1 MSIIPSSII
10 PLQSSS
16 TVGFVG
22 NTGPTG
28 PTGPVGVT
36 GITGPTGP
44 LGYAIG
50 SIDKS
55 VPNQLTFTL
64 NGGGGPFVINGI
76 SGNAPTSFTSTT
88 PYGITHIF
96 PTQSNLIVG
105 VNGFTATFAAFKT
118 TTGLSFAYNSN
129 VLVLTGITPTS
140 SFGITN
146 AALYS
151 LGNTGQVFQDSSG
164 NNTVFSYETHLVG
177 ITSNHVAGINLA
189 SFTQTSN
196 SLGITNINLIK
207 VAGITNIVKNFENT
221 SLNNFYV
228 DSEQWINNQWYNSSC
243 ETVSSLIPQNT
254 GITSISN
261 IVFRNSN
268 VVPYGFRQYGS
279 CCYSCTG
286 NPRCL
291 DFVTKSWCDNNSGT
305 FGATMPCSDRKLNQ
319 ETTCY
324 TLAACCMG
332 TLCHNTTTEDCTLLG
347 GQWKTGQLC
356 AAGPCNVSP
365 IVSMQTMNH
374 FTSINDGVATFV
386 LHNNKVYGAGR
397 SRALSINIILT
408 GGGFDYTLFR
418 PVKLNSTTFITDVK
432 SIYFGVARIGA
443 VILNT
448 NNTSYVWGLAGNN
461 WSGAGGITNC
471 HQIVTFGS
479 TNANNGVVILLKDG
493 KVKSWGGVATQK
505 PAGTDVNQNSI
516 RDPAVGDYVQVG
528 GTQLSGVTSIACG
541 RGHCGAIITTASSQN
556 IKVWGFNNAGEATNG
571 LPSSSNTADQI
582 VCSGGDFSFVDGD
595 TTESGSTLVLVR
607 NINTTP
613 GIGPIIGWG
622 YNGHGQVLGINS
634 SGVSVKS
641 LLAQDYKVSSGSAKV
656 KIRGVEKSDF
666 KFISGD
672 FNNSCGI
679 DTSNHVYLWGIT
691 EDCLGT
697 DSIGALIPV
706 NSSNFGNAVKILGVT
721 LEAQACYP
729 SGFGRIQPTEVT
741 GRNFQSCFKA
751 LTMSGN
757 IVYWGNGCDTV
768 GNPTGQSE
776 TTITSSSQLL

>member
-44 LGYAIG
+44 FGYQIS
-50 SIDKS
+50 SIDIS
-55 VPNQLTFTL
+55 ISNQITFAL
-64 NGGGGPFVINGI
+64 NGGGGPFVITGI

-118 TTGLSFAYNSN
+118 ITGLSFAYNSN

-164 NNTVFSYETHLVG
+164 SNTVFSYETHLVG

-221 SLNNFYV
+221 SVNNFYV
-228 DSEQWINNQWYNSSC
+228 DSDQWINNQWYNSSC
-243 ETVSSLIPQNT
+243 GTVSSLIPQNT

-261 IVFRNSN
+261 IVFRNSD

-305 FGATMPCSDRKLNQ
+305 FGATMSCSDRKLNQ

-332 TLCHNTTTEDCTLLG
+332 TLCHNTTAEDCDLLG
-347 GQWKTGQLC
+347 GEWKTGQLC
-356 AAGPCNVSP
+356 AAGLCSVSP
-365 IVSMQTMNH
+365 IVSMQTMN
-374 FTSINDGVATFV
+374 FTSTANFDGVATFV
-386 LHNNKVYGAGR
+386 LYNNRVYGAGR
-397 SRALSINIILT
+397 SNIILN
-408 GGGFDYTLFR
+408 GGSFDYTLFQ

-448 NNTSYVWGLAGNN
+448 NNTSYVWGLSPSD

-471 HQIVTFGS
+471 HQIVTFGGVNGS
-479 TNANNGVVILLKDG
+479 NGVVILLKDG
-493 KVKSWGGVATQK
+493 KVKSWGGAATQK
-505 PAGTDVNQNSI
+505 PAGTNSTQDSI
-516 RDPAVGDYVQVG
+516 KDPAVGDYVKVDG
-528 GTQLSGVTSIACG
+528 VQLSGVTSIACG
-541 RGHCGAIITTASSQN
+541 RGHCGAIITTESSKN
-556 IKVWGFNNAGEATNG
+556 IRVWGFSNAGEGTNG
-571 LPSSSNTADQI
+571 LPSGSNTADQI
-582 VCSGGDFSFVDGD
+582 VCSGGDFTFADTD

-634 SGVSVKS
+634 SGVSIKS
-641 LLAQDYKVSSGSAKV
+641 LLAQSYKVSSGSAKV
-656 KIRGVEKSDF
+656 KIGGVEKNDF

-697 DSIGALIPV
+697 NSSGALIPV
-706 NSSNFGNAVKILGVT
+706 NTSNFGNAVKILGVT

-729 SGFGRIQPTEVT
+729 SGLGRIQPTDVT
-741 GRNFQSCFKA
+741 GRNFKSCFKA

-757 IVYWGNGCDTV
+757 IVYWGNGCDY
-768 GNPTGQSE
+768 TGINEQSE
-776 TTITSSSQLL
+776 TKITSSSQLL

>member
-44 LGYAIG
+44 LGYAIS
-50 SIDKS
+50 SIDIS
-55 VPNQLTFTL
+55 VPNQITFIL
-64 NGGGGPFVINGI
+64 NGGGGPFVITGI

-164 NNTVFSYETHLVG
+164 SNTVFSYETHLVG

-221 SLNNFYV
+221 SVNNFYV
-228 DSEQWINNQWYNSSC
+228 DSDQWINNQWYNSSC
-243 ETVSSLIPQNT
+243 GTVSSLIPQNT

-279 CCYSCTG
+279 CCYLCSG

-305 FGATMPCSDRKLNQ
+305 FGATMTCSDRKLNQ

-332 TLCHNTTTEDCTLLG
+332 TLCHNTTAEDCNDLG
-347 GQWKTGQLC
+347 GEWKTGQLC
-356 AAGPCNVSP
+356 AAGPCNVLP
-365 IVSMQTMNH
+365 IVSMQTMN
-374 FTSINDGVATFV
+374 FTSDANFDGVATFV
-386 LHNNKVYGAGR
+386 LHNNRVYGAGR
-397 SRALSINIILT
+397 SNLILN
-408 GGGFDYTLFR
+408 GGNFSYTLFK

-461 WSGAGGITNC
+461 WSGAEGITNC

-479 TNANNGVVILLKDG
+479 TNGSNGVVILLKDG

-505 PAGTDVNQNSI
+505 PAGTDVFQNSI
-516 RDPAVGDYVQVG
+516 TDPAVGEYVQVDG
-528 GTQLSGVTSIACG
+528 DQLSGVTSIACG
-541 RGHCGAIITTASSQN
+541 RGHCGAIITTETSRN
-556 IKVWGFNNAGEATNG
+556 IRVWGFSNAGEGTNG
-571 LPSSSNTADQI
+571 LPSGSNTADQI
-582 VCSGGDFSFVDGD
+582 VCSGGDFGFDEGG

-634 SGVSVKS
+634 SGVSIKS
-641 LLAQDYKVSSGSAKV
+641 SLAQSYKVSSGSAKV
-656 KIRGVEKSDF
+656 KIGGVEKSDF

-697 DSIGALIPV
+697 NNSGALIPV
-706 NSSNFGNAVKILGVT
+706 NTSNFGNAVKILGVT

-729 SGFGRIQPTEVT
+729 SGLGRIQPTNVT
-741 GRNFQSCFKA
+741 GRDSKSCFKA

-757 IVYWGNGCDTV
+757 IVYWGNGCDYT
-768 GNPTGQSE
+768 GINGQSE
-776 TTITSSSQLL
+776 TKITSSSQLL

>member
-28 PTGPVGVT
+28 PTGPVGLT

-44 LGYAIG
+44 LGYQIS
-50 SIDKS
+50 SIDTS
-55 VPNQLTFTL
+55 VPNQITFAL
-64 NGGGGPFVINGI
+64 NGSGGPFVITGI

-88 PYGITHIF
+88 PYGITHIL

-221 SLNNFYV
+221 SVNNFYV
-228 DSEQWINNQWYNSSC
+228 DSDQWINNQWYNSSC
-243 ETVSSLIPQNT
+243 GTVSSLIPQNT

-279 CCYSCTG
+279 CCLCSS
-286 NPRCL
+286 NPTCL

-305 FGATMPCSDRKLNQ
+305 FGATMSCSDRKLNQ

-332 TLCHNTTTEDCTLLG
+332 TLCHNTTAEDCNLLG
-347 GQWKTGQLC
+347 GQWKTGKLC

-365 IVSMQTMNH
+365 IVSMQTMN
-374 FTSINDGVATFV
+374 FESSRQFDGVSTFV

-397 SRALSINIILT
+397 SNVILT

-418 PVKLNSTTFITDVK
+418 PVRLNSTTFITDVK

-479 TNANNGVVILLKDG
+479 ENGNNGVVILLKDG
-493 KVKSWGGVATQK
+493 KVKSWGGVAIQK
-505 PAGTDVNQNSI
+505 PAGTNLNQDSI
-516 RDPAVGDYVQVG
+516 TDPAIGNYVQVD

-541 RGHCGAIITTASSQN
+541 RGHCGAIITSESSRN
-556 IKVWGFNNAGEATNG
+556 IRVWGFSNAGEGTNG
-571 LPSSSNTADQI
+571 LPSGSNTADQI
-582 VCSGGDFSFVDGD
+582 VCSGGDFNFDEN
-595 TTESGSTLVLVR
+595 TTKESGSTLVLVR

-622 YNGHGQVLGINS
+622 YNGHGQVLGIAS
-634 SGVSVKS
+634 TGVGIKS
-641 LLAQDYKVSSGSAKV
+641 LLAQSYKVSPGSDKV

-697 DSIGALIPV
+697 DSGGALIPV
-706 NSSNFGNAVKILGVT
+706 NTNNFGNAVKILGVT

-729 SGFGRIQPTEVT
+729 SGLGRIQPSEVT
-741 GRNFQSCFKA
+741 GRNFESCFKA
-751 LTMSGN
+751 LTMNGN
-757 IVYWGNGCDTV
+757 IVYWGNGCDY
-768 GNPTGQSE
+768 TGIAEQSE
-776 TTITSSSQLL
+776 TKITSSSQLL